1 MNDVKQAKFTLTQWR
16 GIKCMTKRALSKKTG
31 ISENT
36 ILKYETSLQ
45 SLRHA
50 RYENLESISRALGIK
65 VDDIF
70 LSPTSEKPKLFN
82 KDYILSKKKS
92 KGGETDEKTTN

>member
-1 MNDVKQAKFTLTQWR
+1 MNDEKQAKFTLTQWR
-16 GIKCMTKRALSKKTG
+16 GIKCMTRRALSKKTG

-50 RYENLESISRALGIK
+50 RYENLENISRALGIK

-70 LSPTSEKPKLFN
+70 LSPTSEKPKRSN
-82 KDYILSKKKS
+82 KDYTL
-92 KGGETDEKTTN
+92 